1 MQNDTYKKYT
11 DWKILNEYYLYGYL
25 RDVDDEYAEA
35 GTLYYIGLGQAKRIL
50 SKHLIPVP
58 KNKSNMVIF
67 AEELTKNEAELGEIN
82 LINYYGRIN
91 DKTGIL
97 VNISKGG
104 SSGLSGTVL
113 VRDELGTII
122 RVDVD
127 DSRYISGKLPHVCKD
142 LITVKDDNGNTMSVS
157 KYDERYLSGEL
168 VYIHTDTVV
177 VKDMNGDI
185 TRVSKNDSRY
195 LSGEL
200 VYFHNG
206 TIVVKD
212 INGDITRVSKNDSRY
227 LSGELTGIAKNNVNV
242 KDKNGNM
249 FSVSKN
255 DERYLS
261 GELVGVN
268 KGKSWSLSKQ
278 RKKATCPN
286 CNKVGDSTN
295 MKRWHLPKCQ
305 VPAT

>member
-11 DWKILNEYYLYGYL
+11 DWKILKGYYLYGYL
-25 RDVDDEYAEA
+25 RDVDDEYADA
-35 GTLYYIGLGQAKRIL
+35 GTGTLYYIGLGQAKRIL

-168 VYIHTDTVV
+168 VYIHTGTVV

-200 VYFHNG
+200 TG
-206 TIVVKD
+206 RAKD
-212 INGDITRVSKNDSRY
+212 
-227 LSGELTGIAKNNVNV
+227 NVNV

-261 GELVGVN
+261 EELVGVN

-278 RKKATCPN
+278 RKQATCPN

-305 VPAT
+305 VSAT